1 MTEGTMATRITYL
14 ISHGHTARGALQTNL
29 LQLLRQEGIEVTVIA
44 REGKDSEFSSL
55 ISEQGA
61 RLVSYS
67 PKQDR
72 WRHHLSNF
80 RGYIHQDIRENPAL
94 WEKHL
99 QKTDPAIAG
108 RRKITITKLYL
119 VVGDLIR
126 KTGWLKQLFKKL
138 EQRSYTKNQAIELV
152 RELKPDLVIS
162 TRPVDDLEVEILRA
176 AEVLGVERA
185 MYILSWD
192 NITSKG
198 FFPVLAN
205 YYLTWGPVMNEELDE
220 YYQVSSSRIFNTGVT
235 HFDIHARVKMGEIE
249 SPGLLDKIGLDPT
262 RPYLFFTMSASYY
275 APNEIDIIEALALK
289 VVDGYFGDD
298 MQLIIRPHMI
308 NLMSDRSDQSWLKRL
323 QELQS
328 ERVKVDF
335 PDAHNSLLTWYMKQD
350 DMIRLSHLINGAAV
364 CLNSGSTIAIEAVY
378 LDRPVV
384 LTPFDT
390 EEWSYWRSARRLI
403 DYLHLEKIVATGAC
417 SVASSLDEMFR
428 YVADYLADPT
438 LLQARRTKAV
448 ERECYR
454 NDGLS
459 TQRFVENVKR
469 ILYA

>member
-1 MTEGTMATRITYL
+1 MSFKLVYL
-14 ISHGHTARGALQTNL
+14 ISHGHTARGAMQTDL
-29 LQLLRQEGIEVTVIA
+29 LKLLGQEGIEVTVIA
-44 REGKDSEFSSL
+44 REGKDSEFGSL
-55 ISEQGA
+55 VSGQGA
-61 RLVSYS
+61 RLVSYT
-67 PKQDR
+67 PKQGR
-72 WRHHLSNF
+72 WRHLLSNL
-80 RGYIHQDIRENPAL
+80 RGYIHQDLRENPAL

-108 RRKITITKLYL
+108 RRKILITKLYL
-119 VVGDLIR
+119 AAGDLIH
-126 KTGWLKQLFKKL
+126 KTNWLRQLFKKL
-138 EQRSYTKNQAIELV
+138 ERRSYTNNQAIELV

-235 HFDIHARVKMGEIE
+235 HFDIHARVKRGEIL
-249 SPGLLDKIGLDPT
+249 SPGLMDKIGLDPA

-275 APNEIDIIEALALK
+275 APNEIDIIEALAAR
-289 VVDGYFGDD
+289 VAEGFFGDD

-390 EEWSYWRSARRLI
+390 EEWSYWRSAGRLI
-403 DYLHLEKIVATGAC
+403 DYLHLEKFVATGAC
-417 SVASSLDEMFR
+417 SVASSLDEMFM
-428 YVADYLADPT
+428 YVENYLADAT
-438 LLQARRTKAV
+438 LLQTRRKEAV
-448 ERECYR
+448 EKECYR
-454 NDGLS
+454 NDGLA
-459 TQRFVENVKR
+459 TERFVENVKR
-469 ILYA
+469 ILNA